1 MEGIPSVSSVSSGG
15 SRRVMDDRN
24 TVYEG
29 FFGTE
34 AAVKRIRHH
43 KASPLCLE
51 ILTQAELCAERV
63 TLRDM
68 EGRQYDGGTLSK
80 TIDVHY

>member
-1 MEGIPSVSSVSSGG
+1 MEGTPPVSSVSSGG

-29 FFGTE
+29 FFNTE

-43 KASPLCLE
+43 KACPLCLE
-51 ILTQAELCAERV
+51 ILTQAELCAERL
-63 TLRDM
+63 TQRDM
-68 EGRQYDGGTLSK
+68 EGTKDGRGVL
-80 TIDVHY
+80 

>member
-29 FFGTE
+29 FLNTE

-43 KASPLCLE
+43 KARPLCLE
-51 ILTQAELCAERV
+51 ILTQAELCAERL
-63 TLRDM
+63 TQRDM
-68 EGRQYDGGTLSK
+68 EGTKDGRGVL
-80 TIDVHY
+80 

>member
-29 FFGTE
+29 FFHTE

-43 KASPLCLE
+43 KACPLCLE
-51 ILTQAELCAERV
+51 ILTQAELCAERL
-63 TLRDM
+63 TQRDM
-68 EGRQYDGGTLSK
+68 EGTKYGRGVL
-80 TIDVHY
+80 